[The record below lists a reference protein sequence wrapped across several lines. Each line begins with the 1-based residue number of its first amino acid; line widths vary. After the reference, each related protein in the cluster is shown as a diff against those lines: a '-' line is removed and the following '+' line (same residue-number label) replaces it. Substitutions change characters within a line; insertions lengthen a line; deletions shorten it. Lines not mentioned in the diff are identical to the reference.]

1 MKKIINDSIVGKIH
15 IDKEL
20 IVNPSFMQK
29 RKIVLRLQKE
39 YI

>member
-1 MKKIINDSIVGKIH
+1 MKKILNDSIVGKIH
-15 IDKEL
+15 TNKEL
-20 IVNPSFMQK
+20 IINTSFMQK